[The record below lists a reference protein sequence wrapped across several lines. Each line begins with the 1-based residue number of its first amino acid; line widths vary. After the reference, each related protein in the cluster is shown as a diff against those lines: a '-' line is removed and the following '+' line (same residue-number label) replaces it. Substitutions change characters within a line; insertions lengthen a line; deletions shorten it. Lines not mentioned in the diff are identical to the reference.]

1 MNLRR
6 LDFEGELF
14 FRRSPNRQL
23 RTIGLWSN
31 VMPRTSF
38 TRGCRSS
45 MQFSAGVSKGAG
57 AGAAPAY
64 LSEGSGGLE
73 KVSIDAQFPYF

>member
-1 MNLRR
+1 MSLRR
-6 LDFEGELF
+6 LDFEGELV

-23 RTIGLWSN
+23 RTSACGSN

-38 TRGCRSS
+38 T
-45 MQFSAGVSKGAG
+45 QEVSRFDAILSGGYRAR